1 MMADGQ
7 KIRALSLS
15 QREIA
20 MAQQV
25 RPQSA
30 QNTISLKLY
39 LPDCEPQAVKEA
51 ADQVLDS
58 ADIFAASL
66 RHDALP
72 QGGRAWQMVYGE
84 EKLYA
89 CSVWEAYT
97 AEQVENQMA
106 ALDRIPMDMEKQ
118 LYHAVVM
125 PLSGGGVYLYV
136 RFHHVII
143 DGYGMSL
150 FVQRV
155 LDVLGGKAAA
165 ESVYA
170 ASDAAEVPQNSDDD
184 GFWREYFR
192 DADFEPAI
200 FAEMKTG
207 TETGAHETPQARSEK
222 TTGFDSITRRIPDAL
237 MRGIEEFGRREQVTV
252 PYAASGAHAG
262 TDGYAWL
269 LYAARPC
276 SCQDGVCRRRRG
288 FFCSAVP
295 GSSACRAGGF
305 GAQAYGV

>member
-97 AEQVENQMA
+97 AEQVEKIGRA
-106 ALDRIPMDMEKQ
+106 
-118 LYHAVVM
+118 
-125 PLSGGGVYLYV
+125 
-136 RFHHVII
+136 HV
-143 DGYGMSL
+143 
-150 FVQRV
+150 
-155 LDVLGGKAAA
+155 
-165 ESVYA
+165 
-170 ASDAAEVPQNSDDD
+170 
-184 GFWREYFR
+184 
-192 DADFEPAI
+192 
-200 FAEMKTG
+200 
-207 TETGAHETPQARSEK
+207 
-222 TTGFDSITRRIPDAL
+222 
-237 MRGIEEFGRREQVTV
+237 
-252 PYAASGAHAG
+252 
-262 TDGYAWL
+262 
-269 LYAARPC
+269 
-276 SCQDGVCRRRRG
+276 
-288 FFCSAVP
+288 
-295 GSSACRAGGF
+295 
-305 GAQAYGV
+305 